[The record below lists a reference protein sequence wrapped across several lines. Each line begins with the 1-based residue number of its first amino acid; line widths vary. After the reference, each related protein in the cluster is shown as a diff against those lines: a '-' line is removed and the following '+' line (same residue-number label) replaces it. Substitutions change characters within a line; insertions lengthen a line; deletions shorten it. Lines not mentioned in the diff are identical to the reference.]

1 MKTKNDN
8 LGHYQG
14 LLADWYDDLLAGES
28 KDAEFYHSLLGKEDA
43 PVLDM
48 ACGTGR
54 LLIGF
59 LQKHIETHGLDLSS
73 EMLAVCRKKLEKA
86 GLKTKLFNQ
95 DMVGMKLPGKYKT
108 ILVSGGSFQ
117 LIDNFE
123 DALKALKNIREHLVD
138 GGKFICDLWIPWD
151 EIIENAQNVWKSG
164 RVASR
169 NDGSK
174 LVVSYFKQFDLKNQ
188 VQSGEFR
195 YELFKNTLLTNTQ
208 ILDIKLKWYGVDE
221 FVLML
226 EKAGFSDIRTEETRI
241 VSSHGISTVY
251 TAIKRT

>member
-1 MKTKNDN
+1 MKTTNDN

-14 LLADWYDDLLAGES
+14 FLANWYDDLLAGEV
-28 KDAEFYHSLLGKEDA
+28 KDVELYHSMLTPEDA

-59 LQKHIETHGLDLSS
+59 LQNYIQTDGLDLSE

-86 GLKTKLFNQ
+86 GLKTSLFNQ
-95 DMVGMKLPGKYKT
+95 DMIKMKLPGKYKT

-117 LIDNFE
+117 LVDNSSE
-123 DALKALKNIREHLVD
+123 ALLALQNIREHLVD
-138 GGKFICDLWIPWD
+138 GGRFICDLWIPWD

-188 VQSGEFR
+188 VQSGEFK
-195 YELFKNTLLTNTQ
+195 YELFKNSFLTNTQ
-208 ILDIKLKWYGVDE
+208 ILNIKLKWYGVNE
-221 FVLML
+221 FALML
-226 EKAGFSDIRTEETRI
+226 EKAGFSNITSEERKI
-241 VSSHGISTVY
+241 ISSHGISTVY
-251 TAIKRT
+251 TAFK

>member
-8 LGHYQG
+8 LRHYQG
-14 LLADWYDDLLAGES
+14 LLADWYDDLLAGET
-28 KDAEFYHSLLGKEDA
+28 KDAGFYHSLLGAEDA

-59 LQKHIETHGLDLSS
+59 LQKNIETHGLDLSA
-73 EMLAVCRKKLEKA
+73 EMLSVCRKKLEKA
-86 GLKTKLFNQ
+86 CLKTSLFNQ
-95 DMVGMKLPGKYKT
+95 DMIKMELPGKYKT

-117 LIDNFE
+117 LIDNSGE
-123 DALKALKNIREHLVD
+123 ALLALQNIHEHLVD

-164 RVASR
+164 RVACR
-169 NDGSK
+169 DDGSK

-188 VQSGEFR
+188 VQSGEFK
-195 YELFKNTLLTNTQ
+195 YELFKNSFLTETQ
-208 ILDIKLKWYGVDE
+208 ILNIKLKWYSVNE

-226 EKAGFSDIRTEETRI
+226 EKAGFSDIRTEEKRI
-241 VSSHGISTVY
+241 VSSHGVSTVY
-251 TAIKRT
+251 TAFK